1 MELGFTSPM
10 VVQVTLLHTLDGI
23 VGSRSGVDGSIDDA
37 EGPRTQDCLDPEC
50 TVIDG
55 LAKELGCERRI
66 GPGRNSGGGSKD
78 SDVN

>member
-37 EGPRTQDCLDPEC
+37 E
-50 TVIDG
+50 
-55 LAKELGCERRI
+55 
-66 GPGRNSGGGSKD
+66 
-78 SDVN
+78 